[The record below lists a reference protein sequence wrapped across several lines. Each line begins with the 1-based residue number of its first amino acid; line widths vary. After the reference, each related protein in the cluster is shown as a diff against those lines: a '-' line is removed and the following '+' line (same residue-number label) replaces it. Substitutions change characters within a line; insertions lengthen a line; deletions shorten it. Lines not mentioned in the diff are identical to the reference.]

1 MAASVYIPPVGA
13 GIRTMASLLGDRKS
27 EGNYA
32 FLLFA
37 PFSLLLLFI
46 LVSRSVRVDP
56 KMPVTFL
63 VMLLALP
70 LALKL
75 MKKGKRRHSPN
86 SL

>member
-1 MAASVYIPPVGA
+1 MDASVYIPPVGA

-27 EGNYA
+27 EGYYV

-37 PFSLLLLFI
+37 PFSLLFLFI
-46 LVSRSVRVDP
+46 LVSRSVQVDP
-56 KMPVTFL
+56 KMLVTFL